1 MMLSGGVVDVFVD
14 WDVNGVGFGHRDRH
28 VLFYGHVVR
37 FLNLVG
43 HRLLHC
49 DRVRLLDRYV
59 DGLHD
64 RHLYFLRYPDVDG
77 IGLGYTDGHSL
88 GHRHWYGVG
97 DGNTDHLDDGG
108 WRRLVDV
115 DVLCDLIVMAF
126 KRGAS
131 EAGMTG
137 S

>member
-1 MMLSGGVVDVFVD
+1 MVFFGRVVDVFVD
-14 WDVNGVGFGHRDRH
+14 WDVNGVGFGHRDGH
-28 VLFYGHVVR
+28 VLLYCHVVR
-37 FLNLVG
+37 LLNLVG

-49 DRVRLLDRYV
+49 DWIRLLDRYM

-64 RHLYFLRYPDVDG
+64 RHFYLLRHPDVHG
-77 IGLGYTDGHSL
+77 VWLGYADGHSL

-97 DGNTDHLDDGG
+97 NGHTDHLDDGS
-108 WRRLVDV
+108 RRWLVDV
-115 DVLCDLIVMAF
+115 DMLCDLIVTF

-131 EAGMTG
+131 ETGMTR